1 MPEAAPRPSETVEPT
16 ERWKGVAEKGSAVAT
31 GLDAIAA
38 ADKSF
43 DANHFIAG
51 ARAAYEMIVGA
62 FAAGDR
68 RALKNLLA
76 REVYDGFDA
85 AIRERESKGET
96 VESRFVSLETA
107 EIIGAEM
114 RGYDRAGHRALRLA
128 IDHRDAR
135 QIRQRGRRQ
144 SRQGHRRH
152 RCVDLCPRP
161 DFARSEL
168 ETGGD
173 RSGAMIFSRRRRLR
187 AVTRRGAVAATLAL
201 ATAIVIALAPAADA
215 ARKRGAP
222 KRDPLKIPNSAVEL
236 AAWENVEGWA
246 EDNHAEALGAFLTSC
261 RAIMRSSK
269 GSRTPV
275 QSALNDICERAIK
288 ALPLDTAGARAFFEK
303 NFRPMRIAPLGETRG
318 LLHRLLRADHRRR
331 QTAERRVHDAALSPS
346 RRHAG
351 QRGCG
356 IPRKRAKFGKRVV
369 KKSAPYYDR
378 VAIED
383 GALAGR
389 DLEIAYVNVIDA
401 FFAQIQGS
409 VRVRLEDGTMLRLNY
424 DAQNGHPYTAVGR
437 FLVERKI
444 YTREEISMQKIREWM
459 EANPEEGKALRRM
472 NKSYVFFRETS
483 LGAEDEPPGAQGV
496 ALTPGRSIAV
506 DRKLHTYGMPF
517 FIDAL
522 LPIQS
527 EKPDTIFRRL
537 MVAQDTGGAIIG
549 PARADIYLGAGD
561 EAARAAGRFKQFGR
575 FVMLVPN
582 ELDPARLERPVP
594 LPLPR
599 PKIDEPFKLVE
610 RRDATPAPAVI
621 APAARDRRQDGSAA
635 ESESAQEKA
644 MSRDEARKGRR
655 LSEEETKLWRGVVK
669 SVAPLRKRVAAAAP
683 KTDDHPPSPP
693 KPAPKK
699 LVACGRPCA

>member
-1 MPEAAPRPSETVEPT
+1 
-16 ERWKGVAEKGSAVAT
+16 
-31 GLDAIAA
+31 
-38 ADKSF
+38 
-43 DANHFIAG
+43 
-51 ARAAYEMIVGA
+51 MI
-62 FAAGDR
+62 
-68 RALKNLLA
+68 L
-76 REVYDGFDA
+76 
-85 AIRERESKGET
+85 
-96 VESRFVSLETA
+96 
-107 EIIGAEM
+107 
-114 RGYDRAGHRALRLA
+114 
-128 IDHRDAR
+128 
-135 QIRQRGRRQ
+135 
-144 SRQGHRRH
+144 
-152 RCVDLCPRP
+152 
-161 DFARSEL
+161 
-168 ETGGD
+168 
-173 RSGAMIFSRRRRLR
+173 SRRRRLR

-303 NFRPMRIAPLGETRG
+303 NFRPIRIAPLGEREGFFTGYYEPIIAGAKLPSDVFTTPLYRRPG
-318 LLHRLLRADHRRR
+318 GMLVSRL
-331 QTAERRVHDAALSPS
+331 
-346 RRHAG
+346 RHSAKKG
-351 QRGCG
+351 
-356 IPRKRAKFGKRVV
+356 KFGKRVV

-389 DLEIAYVNVIDA
+389 DLEIAYVNVIEA

-472 NKSYVFFRETS
+472 NKSYVFFRETT

-549 PARADIYLGAGD
+549 PARADISLGAGD

-610 RRDATPAPAVI
+610 RRDATSAPAVI
-621 APAARDRRQDGSAA
+621 APAPAIVDKTVPLP
-635 ESESAQEKA
+635 KA
-644 MSRDEARKGRR
+644 S
-655 LSEEETKLWRGVVK
+655 
-669 SVAPLRKRVAAAAP
+669 PL
-683 KTDDHPPSPP
+683 
-693 KPAPKK
+693 KK
-699 LVACGRPCA
+699 KQ

>member
-1 MPEAAPRPSETVEPT
+1 M
-16 ERWKGVAEKGSAVAT
+16 
-31 GLDAIAA
+31 
-38 ADKSF
+38 
-43 DANHFIAG
+43 
-51 ARAAYEMIVGA
+51 
-62 FAAGDR
+62 
-68 RALKNLLA
+68 
-76 REVYDGFDA
+76 
-85 AIRERESKGET
+85 
-96 VESRFVSLETA
+96 
-107 EIIGAEM
+107 
-114 RGYDRAGHRALRLA
+114 
-128 IDHRDAR
+128 
-135 QIRQRGRRQ
+135 
-144 SRQGHRRH
+144 
-152 RCVDLCPRP
+152 
-161 DFARSEL
+161 
-168 ETGGD
+168 
-173 RSGAMIFSRRRRLR
+173 
-187 AVTRRGAVAATLAL
+187 
-201 ATAIVIALAPAADA
+201 ALAPAADA

-236 AAWENVEGWA
+236 AAWESVDGWA

-269 GSRTPV
+269 ASRTPV
-275 QSALNDICERAIK
+275 QSALNDICGRAIQ
-288 ALPLDTAGARAFFEK
+288 ALPLDTAARAASSRRISARSASPRSASGKAFFTGYYE
-303 NFRPMRIAPLGETRG
+303 PIIAG
-318 LLHRLLRADHRRR
+318 A
-331 QTAERRVHDAALSPS
+331 QTAERQIHDAALS
-346 RRHAG
+346 RRPLAVCASAD
-351 QRGCG
+351 CG
-356 IPRKRAKFGKRVV
+356 IPRKRESSASAWS

-389 DLEIAYVNVIDA
+389 DLEIAYVNDDRRIFRADP
-401 FFAQIQGS
+401 GS

-424 DAQNGHPYTAVGR
+424 DAQNGHPYTAIGR

-582 ELDPARLERPVP
+582 ELDPTRLERPVP

-599 PKIDEPFKLVE
+599 PKIDEPFKVVE
-610 RRDATPAPAVI
+610 RRDATPRARRHRAG
-621 APAARDRRQDGSAA
+621 ARDRRQDGSVA

-644 MSRDEARKGRR
+644 MSRDDARKGRR
-655 LSEEETKLWRGVVK
+655 LSEEETKLWRGVVE
-669 SVAPLRKRVAAAAP
+669 SVAPLRKRAAAQRRKPTIVRRHRAKPARKQSARPPAP
-683 KTDDHPPSPP
+683 LIAQP
-693 KPAPKK
+693 KPPAPPAPAP
-699 LVACGRPCA
+699 LGRETKQAGSRAARTRSTRASICTGIRRPRRMTR